1 VIVALLV
8 AAGVLALASV
18 VPHRRRTL
26 ARAVLFLYLLLVPIL
41 LAGWAISRWPK
52 ATFASYLALVPVI
65 VTWACILDANGG
77 LSNRLARTRAPR
89 RARKADGP
97 PPAAS
102 DAVDGR

>member
-8 AAGVLALASV
+8 VLGGLALASA
-18 VPHRRRTL
+18 VPHPRRTL
-26 ARAVLFLYLLLVPIL
+26 ARAALFLYVLALPVL

-77 LSNRLARTRAPR
+77 LSDRLARTRAPR
-89 RARKADGP
+89 RARKPGDP

-102 DAVDGR
+102 GAVDGR